1 MTYFLVSPLFPS
13 AGAWCCLPHAPL
25 LRGPRQVPAVK
36 MQRAMRTLQTM
47 LLRCSVPSW
56 MRLEKSF
63 LGLTKCFGAPAAP
76 LPTGW
81 ATGGAGTPG
90 VMSPGSFGVWRR
102 KAKWRWR
109 GESAVCPEAPGAL
122 LLHPSCLS
130 PGPACAVAKP
140 LPPGPPARTG
150 PPPGLLS
157 PGAQV
162 PGVPAQSGL
171 CWTVGARLELLADSA
186 TAGGGGKLCTVLKD
200 KAKQSVN
207 GSLPSGIQLS
217 FAYENSLSSER
228 RPRGHLRE
236 STHFF
241 PSMG

>member
-1 MTYFLVSPLFPS
+1 MPQQRPRRPSLPGLPKPHTSNLSAHTPADLPPSSGGLFLGVAPLPIS
-13 AGAWCCLPHAPL
+13 RTLCCLPHAPL
-25 LRGPRQVPAVK
+25 FLGPRQVPAVK
-36 MQRAMRTLQTM
+36 MQRAMSTLQTI
-47 LLRCSVPSW
+47 LLWCSVPSW

-76 LPTGW
+76 LRTGW

-90 VMSPGSFGVWRR
+90 ATSPGSFGVWRR

-109 GESAVCPEAPGAL
+109 GESAVCPAAPGAL

-171 CWTVGARLELLADSA
+171 CWTAGARLELLVDSA
-186 TAGGGGKLCTVLKD
+186 TAQGALHCP
-200 KAKQSVN
+200 
-207 GSLPSGIQLS
+207 GS
-217 FAYENSLSSER
+217 
-228 RPRGHLRE
+228 
-236 STHFF
+236 
-241 PSMG
+241 